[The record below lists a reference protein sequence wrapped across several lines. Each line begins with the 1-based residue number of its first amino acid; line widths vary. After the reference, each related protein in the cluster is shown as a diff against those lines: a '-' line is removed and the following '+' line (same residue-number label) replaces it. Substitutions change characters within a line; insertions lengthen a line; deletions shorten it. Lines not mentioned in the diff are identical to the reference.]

1 MTDALL
7 FLLPLV
13 DTESLLLRNDHTCRW
28 PEGVLQRLLDAGFL
42 QVTND
47 AATIRCPECGEH
59 TEEVYCHDGDDGP
72 PGFYIHCPVT
82 WRVEIAPDAR
92 RQWRVSV
99 QHLVETVSQTMNLKG
114 APKELLA
121 GRLWRMGRTLWNGTS
136 RDVVFARGLLW
147 DDSQQVRSAISRC
160 SRPILVTSRQLK
172 TKIPWRTAPAAL
184 SLDLIA
190 SMADRFTLDVDE
202 IIAVLGDESTNPEKS
217 AIEVPTAEDLKLLV
231 RRQIKAEQK
240 TELTDAVLV
249 QAFLQEGSF
258 RKAAEFLTGQTGQQV
273 SKDKVQRAVK
283 RSGGIAS
290 LLDGLDSNS
299 IVRGVASQHR
309 DSRGNIL
316 IKETPMN

>member
-1 MTDALL
+1 MTDALR

-13 DTESLLLRNDHTCRW
+13 DTESLLIRKEHTSRW

-59 TEEVYCHDGDDGP
+59 TEEVYCDDDDAGP
-72 PGFYIHCPVT
+72 PRFYVHCPVT

-147 DDSQQVRSAISRC
+147 DDSQQVRSAIARC
-160 SRPILVTSRQLK
+160 SKPILVTPRQLK

-202 IIAVLGDESTNPEKS
+202 IIAVLGDESGKPEES
-217 AIEVPTAEDLKLLV
+217 AIEVPTAEDLRLLV

-240 TELTDAVLV
+240 TELVDAVLV
-249 QAFLQEGSF
+249 QAYLQEGSI
-258 RKAAEFLTGQTGQQV
+258 RKAAEFLTSQTGQFI
-273 SKDKVQRAVK
+273 SKDKVQRAVH
-283 RSGGIAS
+283 RSGGIDS
-290 LLDGLDSNS
+290 LVDGKDSNS
-299 IVRGVASQHR
+299 IVRGVASQCR
-309 DSRGNIL
+309 DSRGNLL
-316 IKETPMN
+316 IKEISGN

>member
-1 MTDALL
+1 MTDALR

-13 DTESLLLRNDHTCRW
+13 DTESLLIRQEHTCRW
-28 PEGVLQRLLDAGFL
+28 PEDVLQRLLDAGFL

-59 TEEVYCHDGDDGP
+59 TEEVYCQESDAGP
-72 PGFYIHCPVT
+72 PRFYIHCPVT

-99 QHLVETVSQTMNLKG
+99 PNLVETVSQTMNLKG
-114 APKELLA
+114 SPKELLA

-147 DDSQQVRSAISRC
+147 NDSQQVRSAIARC
-160 SRPILVTSRQLK
+160 SKPILITSRQLK
-172 TKIPWRTAPAAL
+172 TKIPWRNAPLAL

-190 SMADRFTLDVDE
+190 SMLDRFNLDVDE
-202 IIAVLGDESTNPEKS
+202 IIAILAERSDNPDKS

-249 QAFLQEGSF
+249 QAYLQEGSI
-258 RKAAEFLTGQTGQQV
+258 RKAAEFLTSQTGHFI
-273 SKDKVQRAVK
+273 SKDKVQRAVQ
-283 RSGGIAS
+283 RSGGIDS
-290 LLDGLDSNS
+290 LVDGKDSNS
-299 IVRGVASQHR
+299 IVRGVASQCR
-309 DSRGNIL
+309 DSRGNLL
-316 IKETPMN
+316 IKEIPAN